1 MANAGPNTNGSQFFI
16 TTVPCP
22 HLDGKHV
29 VFGEVIDGMDIVKMI
44 ENEPVDAEDKPR
56 RECKII
62 GCGEIKEQPKE
73 DHHRHHHRHHHKHH
87 DKEEEEKEEEKI
99 EEEEEK
105 KEDGKSDSKSEE
117 EKEEEKEEIKP
128 VHYVFLIEV
137 MIKNRLIIMVL
148 NVKEEVMCSYLLI
161 D

>member
-29 VFGEVIDGMDIVKMI
+29 VFGEVIDGMDIVRMI
-44 ENEPVDAEDKPR
+44 ENEPVDAEDKPK

-62 GCGEIKEQPKE
+62 GCGEIKEQPEE
-73 DHHRHHHRHHHKHH
+73 DHHRHRHRHHHKHH
-87 DKEEEEKEEEKI
+87 DKEEKEEKEEEIK
-99 EEEEEK
+99 EEEEK
-105 KEDGKSDSKSEE
+105 KEDVQSESKSE
-117 EKEEEKEEIKP
+117 EKEEEKEEIEP
-128 VHYVFLIEV
+128 VRFVLLIER
-137 MIKNRLIIMVL
+137 MIKHRLIKMVL

-161 D
+161 Y

>member
-29 VFGEVIDGMDIVKMI
+29 VFGEVIDGMDIVRMI
-44 ENEPVDAEDKPR
+44 ENEPVDAEDKPK

-62 GCGEIKEQPKE
+62 GCGEIKEQPEE
-73 DHHRHHHRHHHKHH
+73 DHHRHRHRHHHKHH
-87 DKEEEEKEEEKI
+87 DKEEKEEKEEEIK
-99 EEEEEK
+99 EEEEK
-105 KEDGKSDSKSEE
+105 KEDVQSDSKSE
-117 EKEEEKEEIKP
+117 EKEEEKEEIEP
-128 VHYVFLIEV
+128 VRFVLLIER
-137 MIKNRLIIMVL
+137 MIKHRLIKMVL

-161 D
+161 Y

>member
-29 VFGEVIDGMDIVKMI
+29 VFGEVIDGMDIVRMI
-44 ENEPVDAEDKPR
+44 ENEPVDAEDKPK

-62 GCGEIKEQPKE
+62 GCGEIKEQPEE
-73 DHHRHHHRHHHKHH
+73 DHHRHRHHHHHKHH
-87 DKEEEEKEEEKI
+87 NKEEKEEKEEEIK
-99 EEEEEK
+99 EEEEK
-105 KEDGKSDSKSEE
+105 KEDVQSDSKSE
-117 EKEEEKEEIKP
+117 EKEEEKEEIEP
-128 VHYVFLIEV
+128 VRFVLLIER
-137 MIKNRLIIMVL
+137 MIKHRLIKMVL

-161 D
+161 Y

>member
-29 VFGEVIDGMDIVKMI
+29 VFGEVIDGMDIVRMI
-44 ENEPVDAEDKPR
+44 ENEPVDAEDKPK

-62 GCGEIKEQPKE
+62 GCGEIKEQPEE
-73 DHHRHHHRHHHKHH
+73 DHHRHRHRHHHKHH
-87 DKEEEEKEEEKI
+87 DKEEKEEKEDEIK
-99 EEEEEK
+99 EEEEK
-105 KEDGKSDSKSEE
+105 KEDVQSDSKSE
-117 EKEEEKEEIKP
+117 EKEEEKEEIEP
-128 VHYVFLIEV
+128 VRFVLLIER
-137 MIKNRLIIMVL
+137 MIKHRLIKMVL

-161 D
+161 Y

>member
-87 DKEEEEKEEEKI
+87 DKEEKEEKEEEIK
-99 EEEEEK
+99 EEEEK
-105 KEDGKSDSKSEE
+105 KEDVQSDSKSE
-117 EKEEEKEEIKP
+117 EKEEEKEEIEP
-128 VHYVFLIEV
+128 VRFVLLIER
-137 MIKNRLIIMVL
+137 MIKYRLIKMVL
-148 NVKEEVMCSYLLI
+148 NYLEGNGKN
-161 D
+161 